1 MLDAGRSNMRS
12 PVQCVCVFVSV
23 YVASGCVF
31 VAVVIIVD
39 VLALLAQSFLVVL
52 QVCIVFVFYC
62 VAWWSFPI
70 AAAVAAIQLIV
81 F

>member
-1 MLDAGRSNMRS
+1 MS
-12 PVQCVCVFVSV
+12 VCVCM
-23 YVASGCVF
+23 ASGCVF
-31 VAVVIIVD
+31 VAVVVIVD

-62 VAWWSFPI
+62 VDWWSFPI
-70 AAAVAAIQLIV
+70 AAAAAGAAAIQLIV